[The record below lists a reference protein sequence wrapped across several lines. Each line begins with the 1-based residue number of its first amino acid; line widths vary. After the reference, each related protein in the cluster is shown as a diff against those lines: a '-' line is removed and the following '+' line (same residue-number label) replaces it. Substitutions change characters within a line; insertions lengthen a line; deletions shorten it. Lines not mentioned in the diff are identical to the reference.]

1 MRKQIKFT
9 QEGIAWTSDHGTK
22 FKNPAGGD
30 LTAHFNGMCGIFLL
44 LVVLYDWYRTES
56 AVGFDHTQHFWSL
69 RATL

>member
-30 LTAHFNGMCGIFLL
+30 LAAHFNGMYGTFLL

-56 AVGFDHTQHFWSL
+56 AVGIFGP
-69 RATL
+69 

>member
-30 LTAHFNGMCGIFLL
+30 LAAHFNGMYGICILL
-44 LVVLYDWYRTES
+44 FVLMIEYSIY
-56 AVGFDHTQHFWSL
+56 G
-69 RATL
+69 RAQNFHSDCPIGI